1 MIPGPLE
8 TRLARVPRV
17 ELTRDRTPLHELPH
31 LSAEYGPRVLLKRD
45 DLTDLALG
53 GDKPRKLEY
62 ELARAVDER
71 ADTIVA
77 CGSSQSNFARLVTA
91 AARRLGMSCELV
103 LSRGHHPET
112 QGNLLAIRLMGAG
125 VRIVDIPDIWELE
138 QSCLEVVAELRAAGR
153 RPYYVPV
160 SGTTPTS
167 CLGYVRAGFELA
179 DQLEAMDVRP
189 LALYT
194 PFGTG
199 GIFSGLF
206 VALRERGMTFPLVGL
221 SVNRDREACTALF
234 RQRLSDI
241 ADVLGVEEAVARE
254 DGAEI
259 RDDQLGAGYGH
270 PTEACLDAIST
281 FARTEGI
288 LLDPVYSGKVGAG
301 VLADLRS
308 GRWPE
313 GAPIVMVHSGGVP
326 AIFAYH
332 DEIVAHLAR
341 TNPTALNDHR

>member
-1 MIPGPLE
+1 LTGPLE
-8 TRLARVPRV
+8 ERLAAVPRV
-17 ELTRDRTPLHELPH
+17 SLTRADTPLQELGN
-31 LSAEYGPRVLLKRD
+31 LSRELGIRVALKRD

-62 ELARAVDER
+62 ELARAVEAG

-125 VRIVDIPDIWELE
+125 VRLVDIPDIWELE
-138 QSCLEVVAELRAAGR
+138 SSCLALVGELRAAGR

-160 SGTTPTS
+160 SGTTPAS

-179 DQLEAMDVRP
+179 GQLEALGMRP
-189 LALYT
+189 AALYT

-199 GIFSGLF
+199 GIFAGLY
-206 VALRERGMTFPLVGL
+206 VALRERGVTVPMVGI
-221 SVNRDREACTALF
+221 SVNRDRAACEDLL
-234 RQRLSDI
+234 RRRLEDI
-241 ADVLGVEEAVARE
+241 AGMLDVAPLPVDGGVEL
-254 DGAEI
+254 

-270 PTEACLDAIST
+270 PTDACLDAIVT
-281 FARTEGI
+281 FARAEGV

-301 VLADLRS
+301 VLADARA
-308 GRWPE
+308 GRWPR
-313 GAPIVMVHSGGVP
+313 ASTVLMLHSGGVP

-332 DEIVAHLAR
+332 DELVTHLERHPPA
-341 TNPTALNDHR
+341 